1 MFDFGFWELLFI
13 AVIALVVLGPERLP
27 VVARSVGRWTGQARA
42 YVRSLSAELDREMRL
57 RELREQLD
65 KAQNEFTR
73 ASSDAKQ
80 SMRELAATQSE
91 TTADPVTPESSEK
104 LPQAEQIPP
113 PQTDAETKDGESK

>member
-80 SMRELAATQSE
+80 SMRELAATQPDSSE
-91 TTADPVTPESSEK
+91 T

-113 PQTDAETKDGESK
+113 PQTDAEAKDGESK